1 MTAVT
6 AYLEGADPEQAVDG
20 VDLQPRRHGRG
31 VRDLEPELG
40 LDDLARLVEGGVV
53 LVRVNREV
61 IILAARSHAW
71 RKQGLNRALFSKE
84 NSYKEIYKGES
95 KEKQPTIV

>member
-1 MTAVT
+1 MTACMTAVT

-40 LDDLARLVEGGVV
+40 LDDLTWLVEGGVV

-71 RKQGLNRALFSKE
+71 K
-84 NSYKEIYKGES
+84 
-95 KEKQPTIV
+95 

>member
-71 RKQGLNRALFSKE
+71 WKQGVNSRAVTKRS
-84 NSYKEIYKGES
+84 NSREMYKGES
-95 KEKQPTIV
+95 KAKQPTIV